1 MELIENNV
9 KVICDVAGCGN
20 LAKYTIKLDNVGVA
34 ERINICSD
42 CLKALHSEV
51 ERVIINGRKKTENG
65 KREKREI

>member
-20 LAKYTIKLDNVGVA
+20 IAQYTLKLDNVGIA
-34 ERINICSD
+34 ERINICGD

-51 ERVIINGRKKTENG
+51 ERVILNGRKKVGNG
-65 KREKREI
+65 NREKTKI